1 MVAENAWEVYQ
12 RILLS
17 LLQENR
23 GNAREIYDQFKYYK
37 TIGWRLNKKAL
48 KEALD
53 RIPTNKRCYTELSW
67 AVYGYLTFNINLSK
81 NLAERILYRGDIH
94 IKSNSFKIIIDR
106 GLSQSSH

>member
-53 RIPTNKRCYTELSW
+53 RK
-67 AVYGYLTFNINLSK
+67 AHHQLT
-81 NLAERILYRGDIH
+81 RGATVE
-94 IKSNSFKIIIDR
+94 SR
-106 GLSQSSH
+106 P